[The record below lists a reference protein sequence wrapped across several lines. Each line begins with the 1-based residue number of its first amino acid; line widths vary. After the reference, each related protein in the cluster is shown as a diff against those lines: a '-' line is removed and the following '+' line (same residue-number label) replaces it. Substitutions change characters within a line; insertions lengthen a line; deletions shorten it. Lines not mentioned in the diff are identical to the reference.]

1 MMSNVMTQLNTEE
14 WLLIDKAERFA
25 TEAHEGQMRK
35 GGKDTPYITHPL
47 AVAEILKDV
56 GATTKEI
63 MAGILHDT
71 VEDTDRT
78 LAEIAMTF
86 GDEVAVTVDYVTEA
100 DKSLKWKERK
110 AKYITRLGTAPYSAV
125 LVAAADKL
133 HNARDTLEDYHKYGD
148 GVWSMFNSQ
157 KDSQFWYYKMLI
169 EIFEARNVPE
179 KMVEELKVILTKIH
193 DRFIV

>member
-1 MMSNVMTQLNTEE
+1 MMSDVMTQLSTEE

-35 GGKDTPYITHPL
+35 GGKDVPYITHPL

-63 MAGILHDT
+63 VSGLLHDT
-71 VEDTDRT
+71 IEDTDRT
-78 LAEIAMTF
+78 LEEIAMTF

-100 DKSLKWKERK
+100 DKSTKWKERK

-125 LVAAADKL
+125 LVASADKL
-133 HNARDTLEDYHKYGD
+133 HNARDTLEDYRKYGD
-148 GVWSMFNSQ
+148 DVWSMFNSQ

-169 EIFEARNVPE
+169 EIFEARKIPE
-179 KMVEELKVILTKIH
+179 KIVEELKVILTRIH